1 MSFSLSG
8 LFSNNQAQSGT
19 VSASQTMKSTGGTL
33 SVQAS
38 EGIRFKA
45 SGQLSGE
52 VVAVNGR
59 DVTIQVGKDQTIQAK
74 LGADINVSVGQNLT
88 FEVQKGSNGQITLRA
103 LYTNTDVN
111 PTAQKALE
119 MANLPVKGNTVSMV
133 ETMMEQGMRI
143 DSNSLQKMYH
153 EIAKNP
159 EAPAETVV
167 KLSKLNLPIKPEN
180 VAQFTSYENLKHQL
194 TEAVSEM
201 TKEMLSLT
209 TSLGG
214 EGKQMEAFGLQSS
227 ILDVFAGSDV
237 SWVGELPGLEEPGT
251 QGALVGEGVAGEGVA
266 GEGDANIQQ
275 AENQL
280 MGEQI
285 LKENTVLV
293 NEELEGLT
301 AGLKS
306 EELKGLDQV
315 TVSAQALADSQGN
328 IFTEQITDFL
338 NQTELQELLKFGK
351 QVGFSPEL
359 LQGIEQGNV
368 SNKQFLSFL
377 NQMLGRMGEADSV
390 QQKNLMGFLES
401 NTFQKMLSAQIGE
414 NWMLKPQEVAED
426 GKITKLYEKIQEQT
440 ARLSQVL
447 NQSGRGDTPFAQT
460 VTNVQQNVE
469 FMNQLN
475 QTVNYVQIP
484 LQMNGKNTQGELYV
498 YTNKKHLA
506 QKDGNLSAFLHLD
519 MDHLGTVDVYVALQN
534 GSHVNTKFYLQDE
547 EMIDFVAEHI
557 DILDERLKSRGYD
570 LNASVTQK
578 EKEKTFQVLDEVSR
592 TEKENG
598 RISKMIASYAFDAR
612 A

>member
-167 KLSKLNLPIKPEN
+167 KLSKLNLPITPEN

-251 QGALVGEGVAGEGVA
+251 QGALVGEGVAGEG
-266 GEGDANIQQ
+266 DANIQQ
-275 AENQL
+275 AEKQL

-306 EELKGLDQV
+306 EELKGLDHV

-338 NQTELQELLKFGK
+338 NQTELQELIKFGK
-351 QVGFSPEL
+351 QAGFSPEL

-506 QKDGNLSAFLHLD
+506 EKDGNLSAFLHLD